1 MPTLSL
7 SANTVHEALDRADA
21 RHWTRNPPRSPR
33 ARLAFLLSKSGH
45 DPATLAA
52 RLHTTPQALE
62 SFASLPSSQGGDQKD
77 SALQQAVEREVIRLW
92 QPRIRRRAHATILHN
107 GGQMMVS
114 FRAWLGFTAA
124 AGSSDDP
131 RLRTLTLSF
140 HAPHVEA
147 LFSARHRGAPEPE
160 LVAILS
166 HALSACYFHRNRPQG
181 TAEKVSIERI
191 DYLEF
196 YY

>member
-1 MPTLSL
+1 MPPLSL
-7 SANTVHEALDRADA
+7 SANTVQEALDRADA

-33 ARLAFLLSKSGH
+33 ARLAFLLRKNGGDHAS
-45 DPATLAA
+45 LAA
-52 RLHTTPQALE
+52 RLQTTPQALKTY
-62 SFASLPSSQGGDQKD
+62 SSPGADTD
-77 SALQQAVEREVIRLW
+77 NSALQQAVEREVIRLW
-92 QPRIRRRAHATILHN
+92 QPRIRQNAHTTILN
-107 GGQMMVS
+107 NNGQMMVS

-131 RLRTLTLSF
+131 RLRTLTLSL

-147 LFSARHRGAPEPE
+147 LFNARRHSAPEPE
-160 LVAILS
+160 LLAILS

-181 TAEKVSIERI
+181 TAEKVRIERI